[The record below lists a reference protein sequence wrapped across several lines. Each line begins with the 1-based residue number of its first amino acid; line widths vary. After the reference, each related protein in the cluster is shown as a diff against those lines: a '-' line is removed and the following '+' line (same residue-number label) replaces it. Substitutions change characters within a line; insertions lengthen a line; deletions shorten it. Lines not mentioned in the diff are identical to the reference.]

1 MIRPESYGKNAKS
14 SMKRMWQMQQ
24 ELLSEP
30 PGVKV
35 RLFDGG
41 RPCTFAD
48 VLSGWQRD
56 EPFRAFFLAELRAVA
71 TAAFFWEMP
80 PITRATLCRPYEFVV
95 VNSPHLAMVRADS
108 RPFAAQWWATNEPV
122 VSFRNLRGDAV
133 LVVPRPVGAAV
144 DYAHLA
150 AFLRNAPPAQQEALL
165 QRVAEVVLAE
175 VGERPL
181 WLSTSGLGVYWL
193 HIRLD
198 SRPKYYTYA
207 PYREG
212 Q

>member
-24 ELLSEP
+24 ELLSEQ

-35 RLFDGG
+35 RLFAGK
-41 RPCTFAD
+41 RPSTFAD
-48 VLSGWQRD
+48 VLAGWQGD
-56 EPFRAFFLAELRAVA
+56 ETFRAFFLGELRAVA

-80 PITRATLCRPYEFVV
+80 PITRATLHRPYEFVV
-95 VNSPHLAMVRADS
+95 VDSPHLATVVADS
-108 RPFAAQWWATNEPV
+108 RPFAAQLRATNEPV
-122 VSFRNLRGDAV
+122 VSFRNLGGDAV

-144 DYAHLA
+144 AYAHLA
-150 AFLRNAPPAQQEALL
+150 AFLRGAAPAQQAALL
-165 QRVAEVVLAE
+165 QKVAEVVLAE

-198 SRPKYYTYA
+198 SRPKYYIYA
-207 PYREG
+207 PYREE